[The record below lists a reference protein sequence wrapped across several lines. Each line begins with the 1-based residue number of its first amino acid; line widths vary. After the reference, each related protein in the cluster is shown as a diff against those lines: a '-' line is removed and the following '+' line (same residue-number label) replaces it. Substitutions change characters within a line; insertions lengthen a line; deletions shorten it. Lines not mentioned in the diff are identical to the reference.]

1 MCRDGWEG
9 ICRGGPWRKAG
20 AFGVCG
26 EIIPVFPGLR
36 TLIRWQNVAE
46 GQQYSN
52 PQPKYAICF
61 KSQQTPKELSPTQLG
76 CTHSTFWGHC
86 LSFCFNFESF
96 WLRPFYM
103 KGCVTV
109 SLSLLRALRRIRFS
123 SHQLYMSDFRKPC
136 HLLVWPCWGEWVPG
150 DNSHH
155 WNCPNA
161 SRRAVNLKLQQDIV
175 VYK

>member
-1 MCRDGWEG
+1 
-9 ICRGGPWRKAG
+9 
-20 AFGVCG
+20 
-26 EIIPVFPGLR
+26 
-36 TLIRWQNVAE
+36 
-46 GQQYSN
+46 
-52 PQPKYAICF
+52 
-61 KSQQTPKELSPTQLG
+61 
-76 CTHSTFWGHC
+76 
-86 LSFCFNFESF
+86 
-96 WLRPFYM
+96 M